1 MEDQEGVIIVFNY
14 GLEEDEPFY
23 ELSDK
28 LRVLVD
34 ESGLGYYDGHEMNI
48 DNSDGSFYLYGPDA
62 KKLYEV
68 VKKTIEQTPFMAGAE
83 VMLRLGPPKDGVKTV
98 SFNLNLN

>member
-1 MEDQEGVIIVFNY
+1 MSTEQAVIIEFNY

-34 ESGLGYYDGHEMNI
+34 ESGLGEYDGHEINI

-62 KKLYEV
+62 KKLYEIV
-68 VKKTIEQTPFMAGAE
+68 RSTIEKVPFMTGAN
-83 VMLRLGPPKDGVKTV
+83 VRLRFGPFEDGVKEV
-98 SFNLNLN
+98 SFILNLN